1 MKTRIG
7 RDDRG
12 GHRAAAVA
20 AVLGALAAAL
30 ALALMLTPAA
40 AVAAAATA
48 TAESVAGEE
57 DLYRPGHLSRFAFVD
72 RAVTARVRPYWDQPH
87 VARVG
92 TRTQDATNEVL
103 LILARVRDSEG
114 RQWLKVRLPVRPN
127 GTVGWIPRS
136 TVGEIRKSNSW
147 LQIDTRE
154 RRLRL
159 VRDGKVIVRA
169 RIGIGRKKW
178 PTPRG
183 EFYVR
188 SRLSGKRLGVIY
200 GPLAFGTSATSDV
213 LTDWPGGGVVG
224 IHGTN
229 EPELIPGRI
238 SHGCIRLRN
247 ADIVRL
253 GKRLQ
258 IGTPITIT

>member
-1 MKTRIG
+1 MSARTA
-7 RDDRG
+7 RG
-12 GHRAAAVA
+12 VAFWIALLLVTAAA
-20 AVLGALAAAL
+20 
-30 ALALMLTPAA
+30 PAG
-40 AVAAAATA
+40 AVASPVQAV
-48 TAESVAGEE
+48 SVPGEE
-57 DLYRPGHLSRFAFVD
+57 DLHWPGHASHFAFVD
-72 RAVTARVRPYWDQPH
+72 TKVWARVAPGSDRAR

-92 TRTQDATNEVL
+92 TRTQDATSEVL
-103 LILARVRDSEG
+103 LILARVRAADG
-114 RQWLKVRLPVRPN
+114 TQWLKVRLPVRPN

-136 TVGEIRKSNSW
+136 AVGEIRRNESW
-147 LQIDTRE
+147 LRINTRT
-154 RRLRL
+154 RRLTL
-159 VRDGKVIVRA
+159 VRDGNVILRA
-169 RIGIGRKKW
+169 RIGVGRPQW

-188 SRLSGKRLGVIY
+188 SRLSGRSLGAIY

-213 LTDWPGGGVVG
+213 LTDWPGGGVIG

-229 EPELIPGRI
+229 QPELIGGRV

-253 GKRLQ
+253 GRRLQ

>member
-1 MKTRIG
+1 MSTQLRG
-7 RDDRG
+7 RVRG
-12 GHRAAAVA
+12 GRVAAAVLA
-20 AVLGALAAAL
+20 AIAVIALTSAGAAADVLDVADEQDLHRLGAA
-30 ALALMLTPAA
+30 
-40 AVAAAATA
+40 
-48 TAESVAGEE
+48 SH
-57 DLYRPGHLSRFAFVD
+57 YAFID
-72 RAVTARVRPYWDQPH
+72 APVTARVGPYWDKTH

-92 TRTQDATNEVL
+92 TRTQDGTNELVM
-103 LILARVRDSEG
+103 ILAQVLDSDA
-114 RQWLKVRLPVRPN
+114 RSWLKVRLPVRPN

-136 TVGEIRKSNSW
+136 AVGEIRRVGSW
-147 LQIDTRE
+147 LRIDTRT

-159 VRDGKVIVRA
+159 VRDGKVILRA
-169 RIGIGRKKW
+169 PIGVGQRRW

-188 SRLSGKRLGVIY
+188 SRLSGPRLGASY

-224 IHGTN
+224 IHGTSR
-229 EPELIPGRI
+229 PRLIPGQI

-247 ADIVRL
+247 RDILRL
-253 GKRLQ
+253 GRRLQ